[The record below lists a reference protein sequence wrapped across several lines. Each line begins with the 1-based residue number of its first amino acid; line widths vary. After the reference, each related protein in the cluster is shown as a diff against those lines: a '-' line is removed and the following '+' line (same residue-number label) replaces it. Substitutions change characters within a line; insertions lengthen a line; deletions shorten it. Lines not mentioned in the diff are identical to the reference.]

1 MILKKKQDQLK
12 LSEPMRLFDHGK
24 KKTKRLSIIS
34 IDVIFSSCRTMRKYQ
49 H

>member
-24 KKTKRLSIIS
+24 KNKEIINN
-34 IDVIFSSCRTMRKYQ
+34 FY
-49 H
+49 

>member
-24 KKTKRLSIIS
+24 KKQR
-34 IDVIFSSCRTMRKYQ
+34 DYQ
-49 H
+49 